1 MIFSKHL
8 RIGFV
13 ALALTAA
20 ALPVQASDR
29 VVVIGG
35 ALAEIVHALG
45 HADRLVGRDTTASY
59 PPAIT
64 ELPDVGYMRALSPE
78 GLLRLAPDLII
89 ADEGAGP
96 PETIDLMARAEVP
109 FVQVEAAYDEAGVL
123 ARIHAVAEAL
133 EIDEGG
139 AALAADVTARF
150 AALAQARDAID
161 TPLRAMFVL
170 STQGGRIMAS
180 GENTA
185 ASGILALAGVENA
198 VTGFDGYR
206 LLTDEAVAAAA
217 PDAII
222 MMDRDGDHALSDAQI
237 VAHPALS
244 ITPAGQAMRVVR
256 MDGLF
261 LLGFGPRTPDAAQ
274 ALMDALRNG
283 G

>member
-1 MIFSKHL
+1 M
-8 RIGFV
+8 IGFRTLFSGLV
-13 ALALTAA
+13 ALTMAT
-20 ALPVQASDR
+20 ALPAQASER

-45 HADRLVGRDTTASY
+45 QADRMVGRDTTASY
-59 PPAIT
+59 PPEIAA
-64 ELPDVGYMRALSPE
+64 LPDVGYMRALSPE

-96 PETIDLMARAEVP
+96 PETIDLMLRAEVP
-109 FVQVEAAYDEAGVL
+109 FIQIEQAFDEAGVL
-123 ARIHAVAEAL
+123 ARIHAVAAAL
-133 EIDEGG
+133 AVDEGG
-139 AALAADVTARF
+139 EVLAAEVAARF
-150 AALAQARDAID
+150 DALAQARDAID
-161 TPLRAMFVL
+161 SPLRAMFIL
-170 STQGGRIMAS
+170 SAQGGRIMAS
-180 GENTA
+180 GGNTA

-237 VAHPALS
+237 IAHPALGV
-244 ITPAGQAMRVVR
+244 TPAGQAMRVVR

-261 LLGFGPRTPDAAQ
+261 LLGFGPRTPDAAL
-274 ALMDALRNG
+274 ALMDALANG
-283 G
+283 D

>member
-1 MIFSKHL
+1 MIGCKTFRTAL
-8 RIGFV
+8 A
-13 ALALTAA
+13 ALALSAA
-20 ALPVQASDR
+20 ALPLQASER

-45 HADRLVGRDTTASY
+45 QVDRLVGRDTTSSY

-96 PETIDLMARAEVP
+96 PETIDLMLRAEVP
-109 FVQVEAAYDEAGVL
+109 FIRIDAAYDEAGVL
-123 ARIHAVAEAL
+123 ARIHDVAAALEVEDGGEAL
-133 EIDEGG
+133 
-139 AALAADVTARF
+139 ATDVAARF
-150 AALAQARDAID
+150 DALTEARDAID
-161 TPLRAMFVL
+161 TPLSAMFIL
-170 STQGGRIMAS
+170 SAQGGRIMAS
-180 GENTA
+180 GANTA

-198 VTGFDGYR
+198 VTGFEGYR

-222 MMDRDGDHALSDAQI
+222 MMDRDGDHALSDTQI
-237 VAHPALS
+237 IAHPALG

-261 LLGFGPRTPDAAQ
+261 LLGFGPRTPDAAL
-274 ALMDALRNG
+274 ALMDALKG
-283 G
+283 GN

>member
-1 MIFSKHL
+1 MIDFRTLFSGL
-8 RIGFV
+8 V
-13 ALALTAA
+13 ALTMAT
-20 ALPVQASDR
+20 ALPAQASER

-45 HADRLVGRDTTASY
+45 QADRMVGRDTTASY
-59 PPAIT
+59 PPEIAA
-64 ELPDVGYMRALSPE
+64 LPDVGYMRALSPE

-96 PETIDLMARAEVP
+96 PETIDLMLRAEVP
-109 FVQVEAAYDEAGVL
+109 FVQIDAAFDEAGVL
-123 ARIHAVAEAL
+123 ARIHEVAGAL
-133 EIDEGG
+133 DVDGGG
-139 AALAADVTARF
+139 AALAAVVAARF
-150 AALAQARDAID
+150 DALEQARDAID
-161 TPLRAMFVL
+161 TPLSAMFIL
-170 STQGGRIMAS
+170 SAQGGRIMAS

-237 VAHPALS
+237 IAHPALGV
-244 ITPAGQAMRVVR
+244 TPAGQAMRVVR

-261 LLGFGPRTPDAAQ
+261 LLGFGPRTPDAAL
-274 ALMDALRNG
+274 ALMDALKTG
-283 G
+283 D

>member
-1 MIFSKHL
+1 M
-8 RIGFV
+8 IGFRTLLSGLV
-13 ALALTAA
+13 ALTMAT
-20 ALPVQASDR
+20 ALPAQASER

-45 HADRLVGRDTTASY
+45 QADRMVGRDTTASY
-59 PPAIT
+59 PPETAA
-64 ELPDVGYMRALSPE
+64 LPDVGYMRALSPE
-78 GLLRLAPDLII
+78 GLLRLVPDLII

-96 PETIDLMARAEVP
+96 PETIDLMLRAEVP
-109 FVQVEAAYDEAGVL
+109 FVQIDAAFDEAGVL

-133 EIDEGG
+133 EVDEGG
-139 AALAADVTARF
+139 EALAAEVAARF
-150 AALAQARDAID
+150 DALAQARDAID
-161 TPLRAMFVL
+161 SPLRAMFIL
-170 STQGGRIMAS
+170 SAQGGRIMAS
-180 GENTA
+180 GGSTA

-237 VAHPALS
+237 IAHPALGV
-244 ITPAGQAMRVVR
+244 TPAGQAMRVVR

-261 LLGFGPRTPDAAQ
+261 LLGFGPRTPDAAL
-274 ALMDALRNG
+274 ALMDALANG
-283 G
+283 D

>member
-1 MIFSKHL
+1 M
-8 RIGFV
+8 IGFRTLCSGLV
-13 ALALTAA
+13 ALTMAT
-20 ALPVQASDR
+20 ALPAQASER

-45 HADRLVGRDTTASY
+45 QADRMVGRDTSASY
-59 PPAIT
+59 PPEIAA
-64 ELPDVGYMRALSPE
+64 LPDVGYLRALSPE

-96 PETIDLMARAEVP
+96 PETIDLMRRAEVP
-109 FVQVEAAYDEAGVL
+109 FIQIEAAYDAAGVL
-123 ARIHAVAEAL
+123 ARIRGVAEAL
-133 EIDEGG
+133 DIDEGG
-139 AALAADVTARF
+139 EALAAEVAARF
-150 AALAQARDAID
+150 DALAQARDAID
-161 TPLRAMFVL
+161 TPLSAMFIL
-170 STQGGRIMAS
+170 SAQGGRIMAS

-237 VAHPALS
+237 IAHPALG

-261 LLGFGPRTPDAAQ
+261 LLGFGPRTPDAAL
-274 ALMDALRNG
+274 ALMDALKNG
-283 G
+283 N

>member
-1 MIFSKHL
+1 MIGCTTL
-8 RIGFV
+8 RTGLT
-13 ALALTAA
+13 ALAIAA
-20 ALPVQASDR
+20 CALPLQASER

-45 HADRLVGRDTTASY
+45 QADRLVGRDTTASY
-59 PPAIT
+59 PATIAA
-64 ELPDVGYMRALSPE
+64 LPDVGYMRALSPE

-96 PETIDLMARAEVP
+96 PETIDLMLRADVP
-109 FVQVEAAYDEAGVL
+109 FVQIDAAYDETGVL
-123 ARIHAVAEAL
+123 ARIHAVAGAL
-133 EIDEGG
+133 AVGG
-139 AALAADVTARF
+139 DALAADVAARF
-150 AALAQARDAID
+150 EALAQARDAID
-161 TPLRAMFVL
+161 TPIRAMFIL
-170 STQGGRIMAS
+170 SAQGGRIMAS
-180 GENTA
+180 GGNTA
-185 ASGILALAGVENA
+185 AAGILALAGLENA

-206 LLTDEAVAAAA
+206 LLTDEAVAASA

-244 ITPAGQAMRVVR
+244 ITPAGQAMRVMR